1 MKLNYI
7 HDNPYRTFETERLQ
21 EEIVELDCHI
31 KDTVDQPDLNR
42 IAQTHK
48 FLAEV
53 ALFERIL

>member
-1 MKLNYI
+1 MKLNYME
-7 HDNPYRTFETERLQ
+7 NPYSFWETERLQ
-21 EEIVELDCHI
+21 DELIELDRHL
-31 KDTVDQPDLNR
+31 DDVQQDPELSR